1 MSPFFS
7 PYWAE
12 NSRQGLSSAPMA
24 WKQGQLVLKCLPLE
38 GTLTPRSLPE
48 KRNLNGSDLSR
59 FRSTKDRIASSKFRG
74 KVIRHT
80 TLFLQQVKFKKR
92 KEKRERNIKRLKG
105 KSAITRHLQIYQPV
119 AMPAPYLD
127 PDWKN

>member
-12 NSRQGLSSAPMA
+12 NSRQGLSSAPMS

-59 FRSTKDRIASSKFRG
+59 FRRQVPEVPRTESHPQNSEG
-74 KVIRHT
+74 KSVRHT

-92 KEKRERNIKRLKG
+92 GEKEGER
-105 KSAITRHLQIYQPV
+105 H
-119 AMPAPYLD
+119 
-127 PDWKN
+127 